1 MPLTFDV
8 LHSFFFPQVTFL
20 IVQSPT
26 AHMLHSAR
34 ELFSPAQNCFFFCLF
49 FFQLTRKCVL
59 CGAKEENE
67 WKSAARISDYCFI
80 TVATLQHD
88 RTKRHNVK
96 RSKHSETHFVS
107 GGTAS
112 LLKGT

>member
-8 LHSFFFPQVTFL
+8 LHSIFFFQVTFL

-26 AHMLHSAR
+26 AHMLPSAD
-34 ELFSPAQNCFFFCLF
+34 ELFSPDQNSCFF
-49 FFQLTRKCVL
+49 FFQLARNCVL

-80 TVATLQHD
+80 TVATSQPWI
-88 RTKRHNVK
+88 
-96 RSKHSETHFVS
+96 
-107 GGTAS
+107 
-112 LLKGT
+112 